1 MLKDMKKEEYRN
13 MWSLIIIIFCFKKK
27 KNTKT
32 VDMLKDMK
40 KEEQRNV

>member
-27 KNTKT
+27 NTKT